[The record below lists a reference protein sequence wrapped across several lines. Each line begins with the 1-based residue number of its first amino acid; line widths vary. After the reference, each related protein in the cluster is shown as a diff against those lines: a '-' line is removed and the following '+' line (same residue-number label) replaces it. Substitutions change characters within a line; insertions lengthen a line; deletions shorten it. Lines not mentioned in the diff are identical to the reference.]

1 MEHTGGQPHWTAKEE
16 QAVREVHTAA
26 TQDGQDELWLN
37 QEVNISE
44 GIL

>member
-1 MEHTGGQPHWTAKEE
+1 MGGQPQWTAKEE
-16 QAVREVHTAA
+16 QASSMVCTAA

-37 QEVNISE
+37 QEVKISE